1 MRTELTLATLL
12 VVALAAPAALPC
24 GTPFGNGINVDP
36 RQDIVVVH
44 KNGAETYVFQPR
56 FCGTAQE
63 FGLILPVPAK
73 LSAQPTLS
81 KAGVFSQLDEVSKP
95 TVVYTTVCNSR
106 NTGAGGGGGGSTGGS
121 AIDASVAT
129 VVSSGTV
136 GFMDYA
142 QLEATSVDAL
152 TTWLDTN
159 GYPYDSLAKAAFE
172 SYVTKGWLFVAFRV
186 NQGAVPNGSTI
197 CKDLGP
203 IKLTFPTAEPVVP
216 TRMATAR
223 ARDTTGMLSYGG
235 GFSWRVFGITAGN
248 DQIGFG
254 NGTSSSRTLNFSGLL
269 TAADVAQLDGLAVAG
284 DRAVKLNLTFNYG
297 STEPDVVLAKGAAKD
312 YREVITQV
320 SYVQCYDGGL
330 DGSLIDSGP
339 VQIGDASVES
349 IPDGGSTDRVVDS
362 MNSDTTVLINPP
374 ESPEKGDAGVVVG
387 ADASAPAPADAHPV
401 AHADGGQTSTETFN
415 KGHSGCSFA
424 GATAG
429 GGLATSFVAA
439 LVVGLLLRR
448 RR

>member
-1 MRTELTLATLL
+1 MRTKLALATLL
-12 VVALAAPAALPC
+12 AVALAAPAALPC
-24 GTPFGNGINVDP
+24 GAPFGNGINVDP

-81 KAGVFSQLDEVSKP
+81 KAAVFTQLDDVSQP
-95 TVVYTTVCNSR
+95 TIVYTTVCNSR
-106 NTGAGGGGGGSTGGS
+106 NSGSGGGSGGSTGSAAADTGS
-121 AIDASVAT
+121 TT

-136 GFMDYA
+136 GFMDYS
-142 QLEATSVDAL
+142 QLEASSVDAL

-223 ARDTTGMLSYGG
+223 ARDTTGMLSYGV
-235 GFSWRVFGITAGN
+235 GFSWQVFGITAGN
-248 DQIGFG
+248 DQIGFAD
-254 NGTSSSRTLNFSGLL
+254 GTSSSRTLNFSGLL
-269 TAADVAQLDGLAVAG
+269 TATDVAQLDGLAVAG
-284 DRAVKLNLTFNYG
+284 DRAVKLNLSFSYG
-297 STEPDVVLAKGAAKD
+297 STDPDVALTEGAAKD
-312 YREVITQV
+312 YREVITKSV
-320 SYVQCYDGGL
+320 YVQCYDGGL
-330 DGSLIDSGP
+330 VDSGP
-339 VQIGDASVES
+339 VSIGDASIVAIS
-349 IPDGGSTDRVVDS
+349 DGGSPDRGVDS
-362 MNSDTTVLINPP
+362 MNSDTAVVINPP
-374 ESPEKGDAGVVVG
+374 ESPGKADAGVVVA
-387 ADASAPAPADAHPV
+387 ADASAAAPADAGLVVHD
-401 AHADGGQTSTETFN
+401 DGGQTPTETIN

-424 GATAG
+424 GTPAGSGFATAF
-429 GGLATSFVAA
+429 AAA
-439 LVVGLLLRR
+439 LVMGLLRR
-448 RR
+448 RRR